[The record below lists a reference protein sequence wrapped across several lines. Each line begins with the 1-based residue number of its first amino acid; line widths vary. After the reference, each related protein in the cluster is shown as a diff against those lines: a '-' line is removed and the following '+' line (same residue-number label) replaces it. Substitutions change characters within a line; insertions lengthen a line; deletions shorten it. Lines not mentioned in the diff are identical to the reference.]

1 MVFLQH
7 SYKKMLRFFLFYIYR
22 FFLLN
27 SIILSIRE
35 RKFIEKN
42 YNYDFRNIIFEDL
55 LFLKNIFLK
64 KKYFNSKFYDKESKV
79 YHSFD
84 WLIAAKNLGGTECV
98 LIAKKQIINWY
109 NKKYSKNTF
118 VWNDILTSKRLIN
131 LIYNYDFYAISS
143 TNNEKILFR
152 KIILAHFIILDLLN
166 RFRISKKNISIEMI
180 KILLLFKLIHKK
192 NINDIIYLLKEQ
204 MRTQIDKNGFHKSNN
219 PSYQAEFINNLH
231 EIKNIFLFFEIKV
244 PDSIQ
249 YQIYNMTSV
258 LGNLIHKDNSIA
270 LFNGSN
276 SANYN
281 NIVKIINLSKDI
293 KLKNLENI
301 KNGIAVYSNNK
312 FKIFFDVVKPSN
324 KEINQNL
331 HASTLSFELSYDNEK
346 IITNCGSIEKRFVKR
361 PDYFRYSAA
370 HSTIVVANTNI
381 SELVEKKSYKRIP
394 RNIIFENSENEDSL
408 IWTGS
413 HDGYIKN
420 FNKIIKR
427 KIKIYKKFNK
437 IEGEDTI
444 ITTKLHNKKIL
455 YNVRFHLTPNCSC
468 LLTNNNK
475 NVLIKTQGGQSW
487 IFTSKTNLTLEDSI
501 YIKDGK
507 KIEQTKQIVI
517 SNYSDASKQKQF
529 WSITKT

>member
-7 SYKKMLRFFLFYIYR
+7 SYKKMLRFLLFYIYK

-27 SIILSIRE
+27 NIILFIRE
-35 RKFIEKN
+35 KKLFEKN

-55 LFLKNIFLK
+55 LFLKNIFFN
-64 KKYFNSKFYDKESKV
+64 KKYFNSKFYDEESKT

-84 WLIAAKNLGGTECV
+84 WLIAAKNIGGTECV

-109 NKKYSKNTF
+109 SKRYSKNSF

-131 LIYNYDFYAISS
+131 LIYSYDFYAISS

-152 KIILAHFIILDLLN
+152 KIILEHFIILDLLN
-166 RFRISKKNISIEMI
+166 KFRISKKNVSIEMI
-180 KILLLFKLIHKK
+180 KILLLFKLIHKL
-192 NINDIIYLLKEQ
+192 NISDIIFLLKEQ

-219 PSYQAEFINNLH
+219 PSYQAEFINNLY

-249 YQIYNMTSV
+249 YQISNMTSV

-270 LFNGSN
+270 FFNGSN
-276 SANYN
+276 CANYN
-281 NIVKIINLSKDI
+281 NIIKIINLTKDI
-293 KLKNLENI
+293 KFKNLQNI

-312 FKIFFDVVKPSN
+312 FKIFFDVVKPSD

-361 PDYFRYSAA
+361 LDYFRYSAA
-370 HSTIVVANTNI
+370 HSTIIVANTNI

-394 RNIIFENSENEDSL
+394 RNIIFENSEKEDSL
-408 IWTGS
+408 TWTGS

-420 FNKIIKR
+420 FNKIVKR

-455 YNVRFHLTPNCSC
+455 YNIRFHLTPNCSC
-468 LLTNNNK
+468 LITNNSK
-475 NVLIKTQGGQSW
+475 NVLIKTKGGQSW
-487 IFTSKTNLTLEDSI
+487 IFASKTNLTLEDSI

-517 SNYSDASKQKQF
+517 SNYSGASKQTQF